1 MGSWKLCSM
10 LCTVKTSLRGIM
22 RVSTAQ
28 SVFRGVEGCLE
39 SCNGGGGEG
48 GGGGLGVNGHGL
60 ASTNL
65 LVSLLAVEGVIA

>member
-1 MGSWKLCSM
+1 
-10 LCTVKTSLRGIM
+10 M